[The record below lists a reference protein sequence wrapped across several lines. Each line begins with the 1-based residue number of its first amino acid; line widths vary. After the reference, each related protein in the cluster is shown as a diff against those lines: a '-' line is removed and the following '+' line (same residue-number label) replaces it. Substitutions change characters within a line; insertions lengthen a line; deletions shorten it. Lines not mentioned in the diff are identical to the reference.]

1 MSDPTCDNCQHWVPT
16 LRSRTANICFVKTRD
31 HNPGLDWN
39 DPKRLDDPAPI
50 RRQGAPIPP
59 PKKWM
64 PDSFGK
70 PRSLEGLKPERFER
84 KAYR

>member
-1 MSDPTCDNCQHWVPT
+1 MTDSVPPVKMPEDET
-16 LRSRTANICFVKTRD
+16 PISR
-31 HNPGLDWN
+31 PGL
-39 DPKRLDDPAPI
+39 
-50 RRQGAPIPP
+50 PIPP

-64 PDSFGK
+64 PDSFGT